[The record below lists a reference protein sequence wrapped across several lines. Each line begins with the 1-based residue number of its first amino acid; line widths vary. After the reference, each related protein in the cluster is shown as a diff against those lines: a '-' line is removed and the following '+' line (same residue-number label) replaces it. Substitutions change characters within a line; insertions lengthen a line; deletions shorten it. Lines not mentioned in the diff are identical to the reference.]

1 MSHITTIELD
11 IKDLDALKVAA
22 EKLGLEFRRG
32 QSTYRWYGRK
42 IGSDPLPVGFKES
55 DLGKCEH
62 ALSVKGNPGAYEI
75 GIVKRRDGRPGYSL
89 LVDWWDGAKG
99 LTAKVGDNANMLRQG
114 YATEITKRYWRKK
127 GYAVTETRREDGT
140 VILNAVK

>member
-1 MSHITTIELD
+1 M
-11 IKDLDALKVAA
+11 
-22 EKLGLEFRRG
+22 GLEFRRG
-32 QSTYRWYGRK
+32 QSTYRWFGRK

-62 ALSVKGNPGAYEI
+62 ALSVKGNLGAYEI

-99 LTAKVGDNANMLRQG
+99 LTEKVGDNANMLRQG
-114 YATEITKRYWRKK
+114 YATEITRRYWRKK